1 MSYSLD
7 FRKKVL
13 EVRCK
18 YNLSDNE
25 VGSRFGISG
34 RTVWNWRNKGIAKK
48 IRVYKPR
55 KLDLDALRLDLEKY
69 PDAYNYERGKRLGVS
84 ANCVMYGLRRLGI
97 SRKKKYKTS

>member
-13 EVRCK
+13 EIRIK
-18 YNLSDNE
+18 YDLSDNE

-34 RTVWNWRNKGIAKK
+34 RTVWNWRNKGISKK
-48 IRVYKPR
+48 TGISKPY
-55 KLDLDALRLDLEKY
+55 KLDLEALCLDVDKY

-84 ANCVMYGLRRLGI
+84 ANCIMYGLRRLGI
-97 SRKKKYKTS
+97 SRKKKSKTS